1 MSDSQRGPSSGTWMV
16 MRASRDRGWGGD
28 IRRARI
34 FERLAERQGARVV
47 DDWPAFQRSI
57 RGRRWQAWL
66 PGRRPRPHLAA
77 SETAPPRWVERIVA
91 LSDPVAV
98 AIYDDSVA
106 QARALGLELSPERA
120 AELTLRRRVNEEAF
134 RWHVVPT
141 ASFAELVG
149 LDPARIIVGG
159 NGTVASHVRPGP
171 WPETPAIGFASGA
184 APGRG
189 IEILIEAVR
198 QVRAEVSDTRLLL
211 WLIATG
217 ADGDAYIDRLRAAT
231 SADDWVEIGT
241 APYER
246 LGSSLARA
254 TVLAI
259 PHPAN
264 DYMDV
269 ALPVKLFDS
278 LAAGRPLVVTPR
290 RETAAIVER
299 GGVGLVTAD
308 DDPASIASACARL
321 LADAPLARRMG
332 EAARALA
339 ERDYDWPIVGD
350 RIADEIFRREG
361 LGG

>member
-1 MSDSQRGPSSGTWMV
+1 VTGPRHDPGDPWMV

-34 FERLAERQGARVV
+34 FERLAERQHARVV
-47 DDWPAFQRSI
+47 DDWPTFQRVI

-77 SETAPPRWVERIVA
+77 SETAPPKWVERIVA

-98 AIYDDSVA
+98 AIYDDAVV
-106 QARALGLELSPERA
+106 QARALGIEMSPERA
-120 AELTLRRRVNEEAF
+120 AELALRRRVNEAAF

-149 LDPARIIVGG
+149 LDPARVIVGG

-171 WPETPAIGFASGA
+171 WPDVPAVGFASGA

-189 IEILIEAVR
+189 IELLLDAVR
-198 QVRAEVSDTRLLL
+198 QVRAEVPETRLLL

-217 ADGDAYIDRLRAAT
+217 ADGEAYLDRLRAAT
-231 SADDWVEIGT
+231 AADDWVEIGT
-241 APYER
+241 APYDR
-246 LGSSLARA
+246 LGPSLARA

-299 GGVGLVTAD
+299 EGVGLVTTD
-308 DDPASIASACARL
+308 DEPASIAAACARL
-321 LADAPLARRMG
+321 LADAGLARRMG
-332 EAARALA
+332 EAGRALA
-339 ERDYDWPIVGD
+339 EREYDWPIVGD
-350 RIADEIFRREG
+350 RIADEILRREG
-361 LGG
+361 AGG

>member
-1 MSDSQRGPSSGTWMV
+1 MTWPRGITGVEPWIV

-28 IRRARI
+28 IRRAQI
-34 FERLAERQGARVV
+34 FDRLADRQAARVV
-47 DDWPAFQRSI
+47 DDWPTFQRVI

-66 PGRRPRPHLAA
+66 PGRRPRPRLAA
-77 SETAPPRWVERIVA
+77 SETAPPKWVERIVA

-98 AIYDDSVA
+98 AIYDDAVVQA
-106 QARALGLELSPERA
+106 QALDLELSPGRA
-120 AELTLRRRVNEEAF
+120 SDLMARRRANEAAF

-149 LDPARIIVGG
+149 LDPERVIVGG
-159 NGTVASHVRPGP
+159 NGTVASHVLPGP
-171 WPETPAIGFASGA
+171 WPDVPAVGFVSGA

-189 IEILIEAVR
+189 IEALIEAIR
-198 QVRAEVSDTRLLL
+198 QVRAEVPETRLLL

-217 ADGDAYIDRLRAAT
+217 PDGEAYIESLRAMAAT
-231 SADDWVEIGT
+231 YEWVEIGA

-246 LGSSLARA
+246 LGLSLARA

-278 LAAGRPLVVTPR
+278 MAAGRPLVVTPR
-290 RETAAIVER
+290 HETATIVR
-299 GGVGLVTAD
+299 GGDIGIVTAG
-308 DDPASIASACARL
+308 DDPASIADACTRL
-321 LADAPLARRMG
+321 LRDEDLAHRMG
-332 EAARALA
+332 ERARELA
-339 ERDYDWPIVGD
+339 EREYDWPIVGD
-350 RIADEIFRREG
+350 RIANEILRREG
-361 LGG
+361 